1 MFDVSKLQTDNF
13 KEHKFFDDFIKE
25 SINTLNE
32 NVIVVIINLLKNIIK
47 FKEEVMLNIV
57 KQANSQDN
65 FKEMIL
71 NEIIEKEMQ
80 VFLKIVSES

>member
-1 MFDVSKLQTDNF
+1 MFDMIKLQTDNF
-13 KEHKFFDDFIKE
+13 KEHKFFGDFIKE

-32 NVIVVIINLLKNIIK
+32 NIIVVIIKFLKNIIK

>member
-1 MFDVSKLQTDNF
+1 MKKKKLKSFMFDMIKLQNDNF
-13 KEHKFFDDFIKE
+13 KEHKFFGDFIKE

-32 NVIVVIINLLKNIIK
+32 NIIVVIIKFLKNIIK

-65 FKEMIL
+65 FKEMI
-71 NEIIEKEMQ
+71 
-80 VFLKIVSES
+80 